1 VEAVQPFEITLSSA
15 EGTCAFVDEQL
26 VPQVTGGTSFAMV
39 NNASHPL
46 TVVYPGIPIVW
57 FMPYIFCWYTPT
69 NPLVCDYTFLQ
80 LDVLP
85 GVYTL
90 VVTDAHGC
98 TANATTTVRTAPAIQ
113 VRVAG
118 FTAVCQSSNSSTVF
132 LNVTGGIPPYRVIE
146 NVTVITSNQ
155 SIGIEFVS
163 TFNTTH
169 CFHVID
175 SSNCILPTRVCFTL
189 PNPGPVNLTI
199 TETDSCR
206 NTATGSV
213 RVTSDQDIQC
223 SWFVTGG
230 TQPLIS
236 SCTLTNLPPSA
247 QLFVTA
253 TTIIGC
259 TATATT
265 QIGVRPQVVLT
276 ILNRTLNGV
285 LNGPCVDTITATVS
299 GGSLGAPFLLSL
311 FNDPTH
317 ACMTVDYGTGPIVVV
332 PCLPFVMV
340 GGNMSN
346 VTNATNVTTT
356 NNMTGN
362 MTINPNATGIIVI
375 TGVCR
380 SYLYTIVAIE
390 KDHTCAVSAV
400 STDSSFSFGAGGI
413 GVVLLGLGPPDPTF
427 PMPVN
432 PFFKAYEPE
441 GFTWTEVGWM
451 VGLFCL
457 VMTLVAYMLFSTA
470 RPGRGPPG
478 TGKGLKKA
486 V

>member
-1 VEAVQPFEITLSSA
+1 
-15 EGTCAFVDEQL
+15 
-26 VPQVTGGTSFAMV
+26 
-39 NNASHPL
+39 
-46 TVVYPGIPIVW
+46 
-57 FMPYIFCWYTPT
+57 
-69 NPLVCDYTFLQ
+69 
-80 LDVLP
+80 
-85 GVYTL
+85 VYTL

-98 TANATTTVRTAPAIQ
+98 QANATTTVRTASAIQ

-118 FTAVCQSSNSSTVF
+118 FSAVCQSSNSSTVF

-146 NVTVITSNQ
+146 NVTVINSNE

-163 TFNTTH
+163 HFNLTH

-175 SSNCILPTRVCFTL
+175 SSDCILPTRVCFTL
-189 PNPGPVNLTI
+189 PNPGPVNI
-199 TETDSCR
+199 SISETDSCR

-223 SWFVTGG
+223 SWSVTGG

-265 QIGVRPQVVLT
+265 QIGTRPQVSLT
-276 ILNRTLNGV
+276 VLNRTLNGV
-285 LNGPCVDTITATVS
+285 LNGPCIDTITASVS

-311 FNDPTH
+311 FNDPTG
-317 ACMTVDYGTGPIVVV
+317 ACMTVNYGSGPIVVV
-332 PCLPFVMV
+332 PCTPHVFI

-346 VTNATNVTTT
+346 VTNATNVT
-356 NNMTGN
+356 NFGN
-362 MTINPNATGIIVI
+362 MTNSTSNVTVNANATGIIVI

-390 KDHTCAVSAV
+390 HDHTCAVSAV

-413 GVVLLGLGPPDPTF
+413 GVVLLGLGPPDANF
-427 PMPVN
+427 PPPVN
-432 PFFKAYEPE
+432 IFFRVYEPQ
-441 GFTWTEVGWM
+441 GFTWREVGWM
-451 VGLFCL
+451 IGLFCL

-478 TGKGLKKA
+478 TGKGSKKSA
-486 V
+486 